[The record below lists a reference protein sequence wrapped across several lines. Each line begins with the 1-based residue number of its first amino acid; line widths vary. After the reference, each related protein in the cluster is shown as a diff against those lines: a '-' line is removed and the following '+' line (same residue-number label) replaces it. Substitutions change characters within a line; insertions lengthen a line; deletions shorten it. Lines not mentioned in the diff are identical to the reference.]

1 MMMISYEY
9 GNVGLSVASRKV
21 KCKFRPWLEDSEDG
35 AGYRNLS
42 TGSRRIYIMMLTP
55 GASWGGGG
63 GRDQVRGTCDG
74 SQMSDGPSRD

>member
-35 AGYRNLS
+35 AGYRNLT
-42 TGSRRIYIMMLTP
+42 TGAH
-55 GASWGGGG
+55 GAF
-63 GRDQVRGTCDG
+63 T
-74 SQMSDGPSRD
+74 

>member
-35 AGYRNLS
+35 AGYRNL
-42 TGSRRIYIMMLTP
+42 TTELTAHLHNDADTRHIM
-55 GASWGGGG
+55 
-63 GRDQVRGTCDG
+63 GRGRG
-74 SQMSDGPSRD
+74 P